1 MFPFAHLTIA
11 EKYFKELTNELKLGT
26 ILPDFLTALHDFS
39 MEDTHVLLNN
49 FGSFEFERAWNLH
62 ILVDE
67 FTEKKYFY
75 PNIPPD
81 LRNKVGSYVGHI
93 FVESAFD
100 QLMWSSG
107 VYFPPPKIE
116 ESVIDNLEKY
126 FKKNLIILKPMMQ
139 LFLTWD
145 ERSYPEHLIDS
156 LLYICGVNQCVFTK
170 TQVKRLLV
178 QCKKSLPE
186 PDELI
191 IEVLDNIRL

>member
-81 LRNKVGSYVGHI
+81 LRFICWPHI
-93 FVESAFD
+93 
-100 QLMWSSG
+100 
-107 VYFPPPKIE
+107 
-116 ESVIDNLEKY
+116 
-126 FKKNLIILKPMMQ
+126 
-139 LFLTWD
+139 
-145 ERSYPEHLIDS
+145 
-156 LLYICGVNQCVFTK
+156 C
-170 TQVKRLLV
+170 
-178 QCKKSLPE
+178 
-186 PDELI
+186 
-191 IEVLDNIRL
+191 